1 MLSQSSHVAMSV
13 TNADFNPL
21 DRRLYALR
29 SATGTVENLSL
40 IATSIASKQIA
51 LLADFLLMDVR

>member
-21 DRRLYALR
+21 DRRLYAL
-29 SATGTVENLSL
+29 S
-40 IATSIASKQIA
+40 
-51 LLADFLLMDVR
+51 ADFLLMDVRWGAGAFVETKEEAI